1 MTDLEKFIDTYKQ
14 FGIEI
19 KTCENTKGNIR
30 ITLNGCDDDTATNS
44 NKFDGYSGFV
54 SDLEFTKEGKFLRQ
68 GFWEQ
73 FLLHITNKQ
82 GCINQT

>member
-19 KTCENTKGNIR
+19 KTYENEKGNIE
-30 ITLNGCDDDTATNS
+30 IILNGSGENETKSDNF
-44 NKFDGYSGFV
+44 NGYFGFI

-68 GFWEQ
+68 GFWE
-73 FLLHITNKQ
+73 
-82 GCINQT
+82 